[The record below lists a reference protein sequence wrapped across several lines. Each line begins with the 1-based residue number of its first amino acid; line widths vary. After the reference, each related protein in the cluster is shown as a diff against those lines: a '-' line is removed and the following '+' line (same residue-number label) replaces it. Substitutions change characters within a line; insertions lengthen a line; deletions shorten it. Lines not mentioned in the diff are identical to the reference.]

1 MSKLV
6 LETKENNVLMR
17 EHFGKDP
24 KSPKNGFASSAST
37 FKERTNLPHKVS
49 TEEWSEADYSPNKN
63 HN

>member
-1 MSKLV
+1 MMSKLV

-24 KSPKNGFASSAST
+24 KSPKNVFNSSAST

-49 TEEWSEADYSPNKN
+49 T
-63 HN
+63 